1 MNIQEITKGADY
13 RYQVDV
19 DYDGHAETT
28 TFRLGTTNAKVAL
41 GGTPDVSVTVAW
53 GAFGTPVA
61 GHTIGQFALTKTQTA
76 GLTEGLYYFSLFSV
90 GADTTPLGR
99 GTVQVVA

>member
-1 MNIQEITKGADY
+1 MSLEKITKGADY

-19 DYDGHAETT
+19 DYDSHAEAT

-41 GGTPDVSVTVAW
+41 GGTPDASATVTW

-61 GHTIGQFALTKTQTA
+61 GHTIGLFALTKVQSA
-76 GLTEGLYYFSLFSV
+76 ALTEGLYYFSIFSV
-90 GADTTPLGR
+90 GTDTIPLGR
-99 GTVQVVA
+99 GTVQVAA